1 MITEGD
7 APRDLSSLVVPQR
20 GSLEATSDPFEPY
33 RLVDGD
39 GVIVVPV
46 AVYLRE
52 LQASGRPAATQRS
65 YAYDLLRWWRFLDA
79 AGVVWDQATR
89 AEARDFCRW
98 IQITGKPVRP
108 HWRQP
113 GAGGSRARPS
123 QAGAGVPNPVTGKP
137 APGARYAPA
146 TVAHCETV
154 LRGFYDFHLE
164 AGTGPMVNPFPLA
177 RGRRGRA
184 GAHRNPMDPFSA

>member
-7 APRDLSSLVVPQR
+7 APQDLSSLVVPQR

-52 LQASGRPAATQRS
+52 LQASGRSAATQRS

-89 AEARDFCRW
+89 AEAR
-98 IQITGKPVRP
+98 IS
-108 HWRQP
+108 
-113 GAGGSRARPS
+113 AAGSRSPASRCGRT
-123 QAGAGVPNPVTGKP
+123 GASP
-137 APGARYAPA
+137 
-146 TVAHCETV
+146 
-154 LRGFYDFHLE
+154 
-164 AGTGPMVNPFPLA
+164 A
-177 RGRRGRA
+177 RGAHGRGRHRRGQGCRI
-184 GAHRNPMDPFSA
+184 R